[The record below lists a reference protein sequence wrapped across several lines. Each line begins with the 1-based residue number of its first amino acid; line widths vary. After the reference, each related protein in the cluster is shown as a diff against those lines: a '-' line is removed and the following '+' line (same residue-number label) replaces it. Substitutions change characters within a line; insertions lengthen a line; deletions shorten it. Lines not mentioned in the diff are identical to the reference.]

1 VRFVWEAGR
10 VPRYSKDFAKSLML
24 AVFFLAIGALPATTQ
39 SPNPSTPVRPALPL
53 GLDLYM
59 PVPEENPLTAEKV
72 ALGRRLFFD
81 PILSRD
87 YTLSCGSCH
96 DPRRAFTDSLP
107 VAVGVRGRHG
117 TRNAPTLVN
126 RAYGKAQFWDGRAAS
141 LEEQALQPIEN
152 PDEFDMTVE
161 EVLARLKS
169 HGDYPAL
176 FLAAFGREANSEDM
190 GRALATYVRT
200 IFSGEA
206 PIDRYRQGDREALS
220 EQARRGLR
228 LFQGKAN
235 CTACHLGPTFTD
247 ERFHNTGVA
256 WREGKLTDPGRFKV
270 TGKQE
275 DRGKFKTP
283 TLREVFR
290 TAPYM
295 HDGSFATLTD
305 VIEFYNEGGRA
316 NPYLDPEL
324 QSLHLAPEEK
334 ESLLAFLE
342 TLSGTLQE
350 GIN

>member
-1 VRFVWEAGR
+1 M
-10 VPRYSKDFAKSLML
+10 PRHSKDFAKSLVL
-24 AVFFLAIGALPATTQ
+24 AVFFLAVGALPATTQ
-39 SPNPSTPVRPALPL
+39 SPNPGTPIRPALPL

-59 PVPEENPLTAEKV
+59 PVPEDNPLTEEKI

-81 PILSRD
+81 PILSQD
-87 YTLSCGSCH
+87 FTLSCASCH
-96 DPRRAFTDSLP
+96 DPRRAFTDGLP
-107 VAVGVRGRHG
+107 VAVGIQGRPG

-152 PDEFDMTVE
+152 PDEFAMTME
-161 EVLARLKS
+161 EVLARLKAHS
-169 HGDYPAL
+169 DYPSG
-176 FLAAFGREANSEDM
+176 FLAAFGNEPNPEDM
-190 GRALATYVRT
+190 ARALAAYVRT
-200 IFSGEA
+200 ILSGNA
-206 PIDRYRQGDREALS
+206 PIDRYMSGERETLS
-220 EQARRGLR
+220 EDARKGLQ
-228 LFQGKAN
+228 LFRGKAN

-247 ERFHNTGVA
+247 EQFHNTGVA

-295 HDGSFATLTD
+295 HDGSFATLTE

-316 NPYLDPEL
+316 NPTLDPEL
-324 QSLHLAPEEK
+324 RTLHLEPEEK
-334 ESLLAFLE
+334 ASLLAFLE

-350 GIN
+350 GYKPVP

>member
-1 VRFVWEAGR
+1 MPSRSGSSTRSFVAAALLLAAGLLSA
-10 VPRYSKDFAKSLML
+10 VGPPEESSL
-24 AVFFLAIGALPATTQ
+24 PT
-39 SPNPSTPVRPALPL
+39 RPAIPL
-53 GLDLYM
+53 GLDLYL
-59 PVPEENPLTAEKV
+59 PVPEENPITPAKT

-87 YTLSCGSCH
+87 FTLSCASCH
-96 DPRRAFTDSLP
+96 DPRRAFTDSLS
-107 VAVGVRGRHG
+107 VAVGVQGRHG

-141 LEEQALQPIEN
+141 LEEQALQPIDN

-161 EVLARLKS
+161 EVVARLKS
-169 HGDYPAL
+169 HHDYPA
-176 FLAAFGREANSEDM
+176 FFQAAFGRGANSEDM

-206 PIDRYRQGDREALS
+206 PIDRYREGDREAVS

-247 ERFHNTGVA
+247 EQFHNTGVA
-256 WREGKLTDPGRFKV
+256 WRDGELLDVGRFKV

-275 DRGKFKTP
+275 DRGRFKTP
-283 TLREVFR
+283 SLREVFR

-295 HDGSFATLTD
+295 HDGSFATLTE
-305 VIEFYNEGGRA
+305 VIEFYNLGGNA

-324 QSLHLAPEEK
+324 RPLRLSPEEK
-334 ESLLAFLE
+334 QALRAFLQ
-342 TLSGTLQE
+342 TLSGTIRE
-350 GIN
+350 GHH